1 MLNFKELQNKKTI
14 FTIWI
19 FKKAHSHQ
27 KKKKKA
33 SSIEKLTPSHF

>member
-27 KKKKKA
+27 KKKK
-33 SSIEKLTPSHF
+33 SLIN